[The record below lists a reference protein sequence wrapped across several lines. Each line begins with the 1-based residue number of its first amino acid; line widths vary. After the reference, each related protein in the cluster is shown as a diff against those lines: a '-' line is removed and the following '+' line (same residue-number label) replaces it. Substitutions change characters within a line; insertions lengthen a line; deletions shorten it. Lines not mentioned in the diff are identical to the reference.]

1 MAIGVRSSHSEGLLK
16 AVGGYSYVWNSKA
29 YSPGLLQITG
39 GHTKVIGA
47 ANTGRL
53 EVSTTGTVK
62 VADTTNS
69 GSVKV
74 TVSNDVFLS
83 GITNKAG
90 GTVSVTNVN
99 ASLYNIENAG
109 DVTMSGGT
117 GYAYGIK
124 NSGKITVKTGSTL
137 TLELVGAQ
145 CGTVTFE
152 AGSKGTVTAP
162 TGCKITKPD
171 SGVTVKF
178 VTSAPTSAPTSASIA
193 KKVTTVKQ
201 DVTFKNLAA
210 ADYKGD
216 VQKTYE
222 LAYGKANGLTTTTGT
237 IAFLTGASVA
247 SSASRRTAK
256 VTFVATMQPTFK
268 GTKPTSAT
276 TASAASIATAVSTV
290 VTNNNV
296 TGVTAPKAADLTV
309 ATATVGNSVV
319 STSTSSSSNNFMIWI
334 VVIIGVVVVVAAIIA
349 VTICY
354 VSGACSSGGH
364 STVLV
369 KQGELGVEMGQPGVE
384 ISTSKSP

>member
-1 MAIGVRSSHSEGLLK
+1 MTVVILHHPHTSAGPDHTEDGTDEKDGVRLCRATAADFGAYYQLWATKSATGTKAYNPTQSDIDGWKTSDPKAHKAYSSNAMSTATRAYIMNSPTVNISDPTKAASLILGSALTEFSECVIGVRSSHSEGLLK

-162 TGCKITKPD
+162 TGHSD
-171 SGVTVKF
+171 SC
-178 VTSAPTSAPTSASIA
+178 P
-193 KKVTTVKQ
+193 
-201 DVTFKNLAA
+201 
-210 ADYKGD
+210 
-216 VQKTYE
+216 
-222 LAYGKANGLTTTTGT
+222 
-237 IAFLTGASVA
+237 
-247 SSASRRTAK
+247 SS
-256 VTFVATMQPTFK
+256 
-268 GTKPTSAT
+268 
-276 TASAASIATAVSTV
+276 
-290 VTNNNV
+290 
-296 TGVTAPKAADLTV
+296 
-309 ATATVGNSVV
+309 
-319 STSTSSSSNNFMIWI
+319 
-334 VVIIGVVVVVAAIIA
+334 
-349 VTICY
+349 
-354 VSGACSSGGH
+354 
-364 STVLV
+364 
-369 KQGELGVEMGQPGVE
+369 
-384 ISTSKSP
+384 